1 MTRFLFL
8 LLAIFSVHSAHALV
22 EARLSYGLLGSN
34 PNLASIYDPAGT
46 TAVPSIVPNMG
57 LGIDAIFVIPVIGL
71 GGGLR
76 YENLGFTAS
85 SNGLEYKSQITRTSL
100 VVNFR
105 LINTLIYL
113 GPIATIG
120 LSHSNN
126 IKWTD
131 SNTNLS
137 ADLTPDSASSYSVGL
152 EAGVTLLGFV
162 IGAEAGYQNLKWSTL
177 KDSKGLI
184 TSNPDLDMSG
194 TYAKIMFGFG
204 I

>member
-1 MTRFLFL
+1 MSKLLVFLIS
-8 LLAIFSVHSAHALV
+8 IFCINSAHALV
-22 EARLSYGLLGSN
+22 EARLSYGLLGSK
-34 PNLASIYDPAGT
+34 PDLASVYKGT
-46 TAVPSIVPNMG
+46 TAVPAIVPNLG
-57 LGIDAIFVIPVIGL
+57 LGVDAIFVVPIIGL

-100 VVNFR
+100 IVNFR
-105 LINTLIYL
+105 LINTIMYL
-113 GPIATIG
+113 GPIATLG

-131 SNTNLS
+131 SNTGLS
-137 ADLTPDSASSYSVGL
+137 ADLSPDSAGSYSVGL
-152 EAGVTLLGFV
+152 EAGIGLLGFI
-162 IGAEAGYQNLKWSTL
+162 IGAEAGYQNLKWNSL
-177 KDSKGLI
+177 KDSKGVI
-184 TSNPDLDMSG
+184 TSTPDLDMSG

>member
-1 MTRFLFL
+1 MSKLLVFLIS
-8 LLAIFSVHSAHALV
+8 IFCINSAHALV
-22 EARLSYGLLGSN
+22 EARLSYGLLGSK
-34 PNLASIYDPAGT
+34 PDLASVYNGT
-46 TAVPSIVPNMG
+46 TAVPAIVPNLG
-57 LGIDAIFVIPVIGL
+57 LGVDAIFVVPIIGL

-100 VVNFR
+100 IVNFR
-105 LINTLIYL
+105 LINTIMYL
-113 GPIATIG
+113 GPIATLG

-131 SNTNLS
+131 SNTGLS
-137 ADLTPDSASSYSVGL
+137 ADLSPDSAGSYSVGL
-152 EAGVTLLGFV
+152 EAGIGLLGFI
-162 IGAEAGYQNLKWSTL
+162 IGAEAGYQNLKWNSL
-177 KDSKGLI
+177 KDSKGVI
-184 TSNPDLDMSG
+184 TSTPDLDMSG